1 MIEDIAPY
9 AIAFA
14 STLAA
19 TLALTPL
26 VRSAALMRASSTSLE
41 KGLAM

>member
-1 MIEDIAPY
+1 MIEDIAPS

-19 TLALTPL
+19 TLALCLLL
-26 VRSAALMRASSTSLE
+26 VGRREEESRE
-41 KGLAM
+41 G